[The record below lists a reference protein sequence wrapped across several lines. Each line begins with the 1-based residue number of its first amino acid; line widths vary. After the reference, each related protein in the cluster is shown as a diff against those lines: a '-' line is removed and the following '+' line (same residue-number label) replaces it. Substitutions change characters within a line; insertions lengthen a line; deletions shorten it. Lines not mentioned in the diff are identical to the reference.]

1 MDIKK
6 RIADA
11 RKVMNQ
17 KQIDCL
23 VLAPSTDLFYMT
35 GFCGLAMER
44 PTFLIVMQEEAYF
57 VLPQFEA
64 DNLQKEIKEEIPCVL
79 WQENEDPYQ
88 KAAACIGNREIC
100 AAAGNTMPNVMIYHL
115 AESVKGNNM
124 ETWRVGKW
132 QNLGRGKTIR
142 N

>member
-35 GFCGLAMER
+35 GFCGTGYGNGQPSLS
-44 PTFLIVMQEEAYF
+44 LC
-57 VLPQFEA
+57 
-64 DNLQKEIKEEIPCVL
+64 KK
-79 WQENEDPYQ
+79 
-88 KAAACIGNREIC
+88 KA
-100 AAAGNTMPNVMIYHL
+100 
-115 AESVKGNNM
+115 
-124 ETWRVGKW
+124 
-132 QNLGRGKTIR
+132 
-142 N
+142 